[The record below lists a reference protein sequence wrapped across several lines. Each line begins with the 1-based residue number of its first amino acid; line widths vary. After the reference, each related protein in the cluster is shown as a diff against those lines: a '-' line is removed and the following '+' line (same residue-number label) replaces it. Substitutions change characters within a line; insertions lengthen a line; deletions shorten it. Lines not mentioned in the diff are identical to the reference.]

1 MRVFGRNIHLPWVKN
16 EETSGLANPS
26 EWFVRML
33 LRQLALS
40 GVNVTPLRA
49 LGVAT
54 VYACV
59 NVTARTMSTL
69 PVKLQRELP
78 AGGFVNATEHYLYSL
93 VKDEPNDDMTS
104 AAFRRAVQANATL
117 RKAGYALINR
127 NGLGEVAELVPIEFC
142 DIREE
147 QLVPNGPIVYKLK
160 DKVVSS
166 RDLLIIN
173 GLTFNGICGMDMLSI
188 AKECIGLAIALQ
200 DNASR
205 FFGNGSRPGGTLEH
219 PMTLSQEAQD
229 RLREQIE
236 TKVKGPDNA
245 WNLMI
250 LEEGLKYVAQRSDND
265 SAQFNE
271 SRVYQDKAIAR
282 HFCIPQH
289 KVGILDNAKFNN
301 IEQENTS
308 YVTDAMLPWVTQWEQ
323 EMNRKLLSK
332 EERAAGYGFKFNLEG
347 LLRGDI
353 KTRYESYSLGRQWG
367 WLCADEIR
375 EKEDMN
381 PLPEGKGKIY
391 LQPSNMVPAGTPP
404 PEPKPSNTPPPND
417 NAAI

>member
-1 MRVFGRNIHLPWVKN
+1 MRVFGRNLRLPWVRN
-16 EETSGLANPS
+16 SETSGLENPS

-33 LRQLALS
+33 IRQMALS

-69 PVKLQRELP
+69 PVKLMRSLP
-78 AGGFVNATEHYLYSL
+78 EGGSVPAPEHPLYSMI
-93 VKDEPNDDMTS
+93 KDEPNEDMTS
-104 AAFRRAVQANATL
+104 SAFRRAVQANATL

-142 DIREE
+142 DIQEV
-147 QLVPNGPIVYKLK
+147 QLVPNGPIVYKLN
-160 DKVVSS
+160 DREVSK
-166 RDLLIIN
+166 RDLLIIT

-188 AKECIGLAIALQ
+188 AKECIGLAVALQ

-219 PMTLSQEAQD
+219 PLTLSQEAQD

-236 TKVKGPDNA
+236 AKVKGPDNA

-250 LEEGLKYVAQRSDND
+250 LEEGLKYVAQRSDNE
-265 SAQFNE
+265 SSQFNE
-271 SRVYQDKAIAR
+271 SRIYQDKAIAR

-301 IEQENTS
+301 VEQENTS
-308 YVTDAMLPWVTQWEQ
+308 FVSDAMLPWVTQWEQ
-323 EMNRKLLSK
+323 EMNRKLLTL
-332 EERAAGYGFKFNLEG
+332 EERRLGYGFKFNMEG

-353 KTRYESYSLGRQWG
+353 ATRYAAYGVGRQWG
-367 WLCADEIR
+367 WLCADEVR
-375 EKEDMN
+375 EKEDLN
-381 PLPEGKGKIY
+381 PLPDGKGKIY
-391 LQPSNMVPAGTPP
+391 LQPANMVPAGTPP
-404 PEPKPSNTPPPND
+404 PAEPKPSAAPPP
-417 NAAI
+417 